1 MVTTTDPTEMQRIIR
16 GHSEEGHANYG
27 NVSDVPKLAEGAREA
42 SGLRHRNWH
51 RDLKLLTK
59 QNPAE

>member
-1 MVTTTDPTEMQRIIR
+1 MVTMTDPTEMQRIIR

-42 SGLRHRNWH
+42 SRLRHRN
-51 RDLKLLTK
+51 
-59 QNPAE
+59 